1 MKNVQFKH
9 IMLSNTIHYGY
20 YTGEGH
26 ATIIQN
32 LKETSISED
41 NVNDHS
47 NSENTASLSF
57 KVSFLIAR

>member
-1 MKNVQFKH
+1 
-9 IMLSNTIHYGY
+9 MLPNINHYGHY
-20 YTGEGH
+20 IGEGH

-47 NSENTASLSF
+47 NSENTASFSS
-57 KVSFLIAR
+57 KVSFLIAK